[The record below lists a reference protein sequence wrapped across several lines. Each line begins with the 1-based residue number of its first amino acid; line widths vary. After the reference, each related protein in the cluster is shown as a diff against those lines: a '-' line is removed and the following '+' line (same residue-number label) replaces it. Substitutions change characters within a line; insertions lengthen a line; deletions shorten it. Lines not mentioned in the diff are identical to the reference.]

1 MGVVSSPSPL
11 GTGPTHGGASSVPTR
26 SGAAGEE
33 LAQRGRGTARTVV
46 ARERQWMMG
55 GGLRGESH
63 HPAPRACSHSSARPG
78 HAVMVSSLAR
88 SPQPATSWGKLGAT
102 SHERNRPWAP
112 PGATR
117 RRRDTAPNAEPPLD
131 IAAAPPHRLA
141 ERRPVHRS
149 TGRGHLER
157 DAKLLEHG
165 PDGREPKLP
174 EQPRKLARVAA
185 DPDAMAEGAQ
195 RANYAH
201 ARLTGVKLPRM
212 QVDDRWTPG
221 ARRAPSLTPG
231 PEPSAPS
238 PASFA
243 TRLAAGR

>member
-1 MGVVSSPSPL
+1 VGAVSSPSPL

-102 SHERNRPWAP
+102 SHERNSPLGTAWGHASSS
-112 PGATR
+112 AIR
-117 RRRDTAPNAEPPLD
+117 RRTWSPHSTSL
-131 IAAAPPHRLA
+131 PHRRTVWPSGAASIAQQGVATSSATPSCSSTVRTGANRNSRSNRASLRA
-141 ERRPVHRS
+141 LRPIPTRWRKVRS
-149 TGRGHLER
+149 GPTPRTRG
-157 DAKLLEHG
+157 
-165 PDGREPKLP
+165 
-174 EQPRKLARVAA
+174 
-185 DPDAMAEGAQ
+185 
-195 RANYAH
+195 
-201 ARLTGVKLPRM
+201 
-212 QVDDRWTPG
+212 
-221 ARRAPSLTPG
+221 
-231 PEPSAPS
+231 
-238 PASFA
+238 
-243 TRLAAGR
+243 